1 VRIGLIGAGNMARAM
16 ARGWGEPVLAADHG
30 SGRAA
35 ALADELGGT
44 AATPVEVAQQAE
56 VVLLAHK
63 PAQLEAVAADLAPH
77 AKAIVSVLGGTSLAE
92 LRAAYPDVPVVR
104 TMPNVPVAVGR
115 GVVCAAA
122 EAPAERELL
131 DRLRPQLD
139 RLGWVFHL
147 PEAQMEAATALTG
160 CGTAFVALVA
170 EAQVDAAIRAGMP
183 ASAASALA
191 THGLQGAA
199 DLLAARDGD
208 TQGIRR
214 EVASPGGSTAR
225 GLAALEAHGLRAAF
239 DAATQAV
246 IGR

>member
-1 VRIGLIGAGNMARAM
+1 
-16 ARGWGEPVLAADHG
+16 
-30 SGRAA
+30 
-35 ALADELGGT
+35 
-44 AATPVEVAQQAE
+44 
-56 VVLLAHK
+56 
-63 PAQLEAVAADLAPH
+63 
-77 AKAIVSVLGGTSLAE
+77 
-92 LRAAYPDVPVVR
+92 
-104 TMPNVPVAVGR
+104 
-115 GVVCAAA
+115 VCAAA
-122 EAPAERELL
+122 EALAERELL

-183 ASAASALA
+183 APAASALA
-191 THGLQGAA
+191 TRGLQGAA